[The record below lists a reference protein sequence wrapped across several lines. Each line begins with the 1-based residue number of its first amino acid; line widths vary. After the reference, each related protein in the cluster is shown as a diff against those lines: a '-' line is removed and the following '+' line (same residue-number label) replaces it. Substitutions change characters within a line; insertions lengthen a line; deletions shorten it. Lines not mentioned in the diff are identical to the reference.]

1 MTELYCLPSLFSTDK
16 LSLTLWTI
24 ASHMFMTS
32 WLHISQYGSITASSS
47 YHLMES
53 SIAQT
58 LTSFVTS
65 SLPQESTYLASF
77 VDNSSVA
84 KISTVSVYSSSSLAN
99 IIDSSISSID
109 NSFSPFAST
118 DANSVLISSSSITG
132 PLANANNQDNVTIY
146 AASSS
151 AIGVFLLVVV
161 GIVIVV
167 TVLCVILSRRG
178 KKEVAHHHLDN
189 SFYG

>member
-1 MTELYCLPSLFSTDK
+1 
-16 LSLTLWTI
+16 
-24 ASHMFMTS
+24 MFMTS

-47 YHLMES
+47 YLIQS

-65 SLPQESTYLASF
+65 SLPQESSYLASF
-77 VDNSSVA
+77 VDNSSFA
-84 KISTVSVYSSSSLAN
+84 KTSTVVSVYSSSFFAN

-109 NSFSPFAST
+109 NSFSPFASPN
-118 DANSVLISSSSITG
+118 ANSGIISSSSITG

-167 TVLCVILSRRG
+167 TVLCVILSHRG